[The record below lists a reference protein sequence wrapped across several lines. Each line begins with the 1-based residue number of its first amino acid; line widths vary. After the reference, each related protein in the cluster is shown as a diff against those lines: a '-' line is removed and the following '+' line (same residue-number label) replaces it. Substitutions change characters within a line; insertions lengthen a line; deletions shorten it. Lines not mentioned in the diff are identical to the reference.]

1 MKFLETN
8 FVDYTNKCD
17 ENNLFNESGIVLSY
31 QQYGHP
37 EYRQLYGDFIPYMS
51 VIDLLFNEGE
61 NSLEIIR
68 SGSSFE

>member
-1 MKFLETN
+1 
-8 FVDYTNKCD
+8 
-17 ENNLFNESGIVLSY
+17 
-31 QQYGHP
+31 
-37 EYRQLYGDFIPYMS
+37 MS